1 MELRE
6 HVLNHVLQ
14 TITFFFVLQK
24 IPESSH
30 SDSSVQ
36 VQRKCLLKH
45 SLISLFW

>member
-14 TITFFFVLQK
+14 TITFFLFYKKYLRVVTVTHQFR
-24 IPESSH
+24 SNGN
-30 SDSSVQ
+30 VF
-36 VQRKCLLKH
+36 LKH